1 MPHCI
6 STSLASPPSLSV
18 GEITTVE
25 LTAVVVLY
33 CGPGV
38 GGEWEAWLSMS
49 AMLLAAGLAS
59 ST

>member
-1 MPHCI
+1 M
-6 STSLASPPSLSV
+6 
-18 GEITTVE
+18 E

-38 GGEWEAWLSMS
+38 GGEWEARCNMS

-59 ST
+59 PT